1 MVYKIDPVNDR
12 RFADEFRRNPIG
24 SHSPG
29 LMRVLSILRVDPS
42 GNQLIILCR
51 KPFAKWT
58 LALMPPRRGD
68 PIRFEDDMAFESREE
83 AEWEVF
89 RRRWFAAT
97 GENLNLS
104 LRD

>member
-12 RFADEFRRNPIG
+12 QFADEFRRNPIG

-42 GNQLIILCR
+42 GNQVILVCR

-58 LALMPPRRGD
+58 LAVMPPRRQD
-68 PIRFEDDMAFESREE
+68 PNS
-83 AEWEVF
+83 F
-89 RRRWFAAT
+89 RRRYGVRKPRGGGMGSVPPPLVRSNWREPQPLAV
-97 GENLNLS
+97 
-104 LRD
+104 